1 MTPPRKTAAKADDSA
16 GAATEPV
23 DLAGQL
29 EPVDPA
35 VLADM
40 SLAARLA
47 HITAEVKGVPK
58 AGQNEHFNYRYQR
71 AEDVAAAISPLLG
84 RYEVT
89 IIPQL
94 DMAHVGIDETGRST
108 RAGAAIRDY
117 RVPISMWIACPTG
130 DRVVPWGAL
139 ANDDSDKGLN
149 KAITAATK
157 SFLRA
162 AFLIPL
168 PDDDTDSTTG
178 STPHADGQRAQWDGE
193 VPDVSDAT
201 VNGTVVILGPG
212 RLALSYSIEP
222 RTVQTTV
229 NGIVRQLGGRFD
241 REGKHYAIPE
251 EANAEA
257 VALARGIGLTIPPKV
272 AERYPAPS
280 SAPPPAQEPPPAE
293 PTPTPE
299 EAPAEDGTSTPP
311 EVPPDAEGVA
321 TEQIGFPTPEEQ
333 AAEQARRAAQDPHS

>member
-1 MTPPRKTAAKADDSA
+1 MSPPRKTAAKDE
-16 GAATEPV
+16 AAQAEPV
-23 DLAGQL
+23 DLADA
-29 EPVDPA
+29 PPPIDPA
-35 VLADM
+35 ILEGM

-47 HITAEVKGVPK
+47 HITAEVKGVAK
-58 AGQNEHFNYRYQR
+58 AGRNEHFNYAYQR
-71 AEDVAAAISPLLG
+71 AEDVAAAVSPLLG

-94 DMAHVGIDETGRST
+94 DMANVVADETGRET
-108 RAGAAIRDY
+108 RGGAKIRDY
-117 RVPISMWIACPTG
+117 RVPISMWVACPTG

-178 STPHADGQRAQWDGE
+178 SQAHADGGRAVWDGE

-212 RLALSYSIEP
+212 KIGLSYSIEP

-241 REGKHYAIPE
+241 REGKHYAMPE
-251 EANAEA
+251 EANVQA
-257 VALARGIGLTIPPKV
+257 VTLARGIGLTIPPKV

-280 SAPPPAQEPPPAE
+280 ASAPASAPAE
-293 PTPTPE
+293 PEPTGE
-299 EAPAEDGTSTPP
+299 STPP
-311 EVPPDAEGVA
+311 PVPADAKGVEA
-321 TEQIGFPTPEEQ
+321 EQIGFPTAEEA
-333 AAEQARRAAQDPHS
+333 AAEQAKRAAQDPHS